1 MKQTIIINLLL
12 LFFINIAF
20 FASLIVSK
28 FYFFVII
35 NVFIL
40 FNIFL
45 TYRVKKI
52 EDLLKYKD
60 EKQSIKI
67 ETADDHPII
76 KSARKRLNR

>member
-1 MKQTIIINLLL
+1 MKQTMLLIYYY
-12 LFFINIAF
+12 FFTNIAF
-20 FASLIVSK
+20 FRFSYCK
-28 FYFFVII
+28 FYFFLII

-52 EDLLKYKD
+52 EDLLKDKD
-60 EKQSIKI
+60 KKQSIKI

>member
-12 LFFINIAF
+12 LFFTNIAF

-28 FYFFVII
+28 FYFFLII

-52 EDLLKYKD
+52 EDLLKDKD
-60 EKQSIKI
+60 KKQSIKI

>member
-52 EDLLKYKD
+52 ENLLKYKD

>member
-1 MKQTIIINLLL
+1 MKQTIIINMLL

-52 EDLLKYKD
+52 ENLLKDKD
-60 EKQSIKI
+60 EKQLIKI